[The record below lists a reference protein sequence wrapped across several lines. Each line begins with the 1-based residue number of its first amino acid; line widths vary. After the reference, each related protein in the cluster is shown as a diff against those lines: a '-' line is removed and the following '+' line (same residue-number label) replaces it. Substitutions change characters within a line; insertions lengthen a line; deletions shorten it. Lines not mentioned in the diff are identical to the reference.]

1 MLIAGGLSIP
11 PARAGY
17 VVTLEQV
24 ETSVVA
30 SGGGPIDSTALS
42 RFASG
47 LVGTR
52 IVPSIADIL
61 TGPATTGTKGI
72 GVDSYRGFSGPTEFG
87 SGGGSSPSNGSGPG
101 VGIHFLNN
109 VVFVSK
115 GYVSG
120 SPLSDSMT
128 FDNQTFASLGVTPG
142 TYEMDLGNRAE
153 PDFTVNIVAAA
164 VSEPASVFPPEII
177 QHAIWLYLR

>member
-24 ETSVVA
+24 GTSVVA
-30 SGGGPIDSTALS
+30 SGSGPIDSTALS
-42 RFASG
+42 RFDSG

-109 VVFVSK
+109 VVFVPEGLRLRQSVV
-115 GYVSG
+115 G
-120 SPLSDSMT
+120 
-128 FDNQTFASLGVTPG
+128 QH
-142 TYEMDLGNRAE
+142 DL
-153 PDFTVNIVAAA
+153 
-164 VSEPASVFPPEII
+164 
-177 QHAIWLYLR
+177 